1 MLFLK
6 VLLSI
11 RNLPQISELSDADS
25 LNHTR
30 VKEFTGD
37 GVINYRGLFQKEKTI
52 EVTASIHI
60 ATNNI
65 PHIDCSDP
73 AMLTRIIPFPFK
85 SVFEPDSD
93 YADLVMENVD
103 SIFSY
108 IVRVGQIKKSFII
121 DHMSEEIQEYRKE
134 KIINSDSF
142 VSFVHEHLKKS
153 HGTRV
158 QVAEFIECYKAHLA
172 ALEETCFL
180 SNKKIME
187 LLRKLG
193 FELFRSDNV
202 QYIINSILIT

>member
-1 MLFLK
+1 MLSDFCNVVSKSIIINSKSASNITSELES
-6 VLLSI
+6 LSTL
-11 RNLPQISELSDADS
+11 RFGQISELSDADS

-93 YADLVMENVD
+93 YADLVME
-103 SIFSY
+103 
-108 IVRVGQIKKSFII
+108 
-121 DHMSEEIQEYRKE
+121 E

-172 ALEETCFL
+172 ALEEICFL

>member
-1 MLFLK
+1 
-6 VLLSI
+6 
-11 RNLPQISELSDADS
+11 
-25 LNHTR
+25 
-30 VKEFTGD
+30 
-37 GVINYRGLFQKEKTI
+37 
-52 EVTASIHI
+52 
-60 ATNNI
+60 
-65 PHIDCSDP
+65 
-73 AMLTRIIPFPFK
+73 
-85 SVFEPDSD
+85 
-93 YADLVMENVD
+93 
-103 SIFSY
+103 
-108 IVRVGQIKKSFII
+108 
-121 DHMSEEIQEYRKE
+121 MSEEIQEYRKE

-158 QVAEFIECYKAHLA
+158 AVAEFIECYKAHLA